1 MLSVCLIFSVSP
13 FGATPRSA
21 RSDHNLKSIEDE
33 LEEDIEEDLSVAE
46 DLLKSD
52 NSGVNNKTA
61 NRFVV
66 ICCYSTGIF
75 LHKTRLLFYIHIA
88 LKKKKKN
95 QRYSTCE
102 NELLFLFS

>member
-52 NSGVNNKTA
+52 NSGVNTKTA
-61 NRFVV
+61 NRCVL
-66 ICCYSTGIF
+66 ICRRGPVY
-75 LHKTRLLFYIHIA
+75 FYITYGYYFTISEMENRCVN
-88 LKKKKKN
+88 LKI
-95 QRYSTCE
+95 
-102 NELLFLFS
+102 